1 MSVVSE
7 MRKRQPKFSGHVM
20 RKDQM
25 EHLVTIGKISGKR
38 FSRTMI
44 KTCSRCMF
52 PDLGGGRDVFRH
64 FRFVVL

>member
-1 MSVVSE
+1 
-7 MRKRQPKFSGHVM
+7 
-20 RKDQM
+20 M
-25 EHLVTIGKISGKR
+25 EHLVTIGKINGKR
-38 FSRTMI
+38 SNRTMI